1 MQTPLSPADEAAA
14 AATPPA
20 TTDDEENGDTVGSG
34 YFFEDLHEGDTFV
47 SAARTVTEA
56 DLVAFA
62 GISGDFNPIHMDA
75 VFSSNGRYG
84 QRVVHG
90 LLGMS
95 IATGLLDR
103 MGIFD
108 GTMVAMLEINEWR
121 FLAPVFIGA
130 TVRLEMIIE
139 GKRRTSSGDTGILQR
154 RLRLLDQ
161 DDQVLQEGA
170 ITVMVRCRDAVPARA
185 TDAGASDG
193 H

>member
-1 MQTPLSPADEAAA
+1 M
-14 AATPPA
+14 
-20 TTDDEENGDTVGSG
+20 GSG
-34 YFFEDLHEGDTFV
+34 YFFEDLNEGDTFV
-47 SAARTVTEA
+47 SGARTVTET

-62 GISGDFNPIHMDA
+62 GVSGDFNPIHMDA
-75 VFSSNGRYG
+75 VFSSNGKYSR
-84 QRVVHG
+84 RVVHG

-121 FLAPVFIGA
+121 FVAPVFVGS
-130 TVRLEMIIE
+130 TVSLEMIIE

-161 DDQVLQEGA
+161 DDQVLQEGV
-170 ITVMVRCRDAVPARA
+170 ITVMVRCRDAEPTV
-185 TDAGASDG
+185 
-193 H
+193 HEKE